1 MILAGVDAGA
11 TTTRAAAVHADGRLA
26 GRGEAGPGNPHNAG
40 VASAAASITAALADA
55 VKGELPAVVV
65 AGVAG
70 IEDPALKEGLR
81 AALAASSIAEKAK
94 IHLASDAAV
103 ALDGAFLGG
112 PGIIVVAGTGSVTWG
127 RDPSG
132 REARAGGWGHVVDDA
147 GSGYDIGRSALA
159 AVLRAYDG
167 RGGATALTARVLGTL
182 HLRSPEQIVGAA
194 RAMRPP
200 EVAVLAP
207 LVLEAAQQGDAVAE
221 EIVRAAGADLAEAAA
236 AVWRALELRGPHPV
250 AGIGGL
256 FRHAVLRTAFA
267 RDLRRRCPEA
277 SFVPPRLQPVGGAVW
292 RAFAVRG
299 IEAPARLITELS
311 GEEP

>member
-11 TTTRAAAVHADGRLA
+11 TTTRAAAVHEDGRLV

-40 VASAAASITAALADA
+40 VSSAAGSIVAALREATRGAPPD
-55 VKGELPAVVV
+55 VVV

-81 AALAASSIAEKAK
+81 GALAASRITEKGK

-112 PGIIVVAGTGSVTWG
+112 PGIIVVAGTGSVTWA
-127 RDPSG
+127 RDAQG
-132 REARAGGWGHVVDDA
+132 REARAGGWGHIIDDA

-159 AVLRAYDG
+159 AVLRAFDG
-167 RGGATALTARVLGTL
+167 RGRATALTAGVLGA
-182 HLRSPEQIVGAA
+182 LRLTSPQQIVGAA

-200 EVAVLAP
+200 EIAALAP
-207 LVLEAAQQGDAVAE
+207 LVLEAAEQGDAAAA
-221 EIVRAAGADLAEAAA
+221 EIVRAAGGHLAEGAA
-236 AVWRALELRGPHPV
+236 AVWWALALRGPHPV

-256 FRHAVLRTAFA
+256 FRRAVFRTAFA
-267 RDLRRRCPEA
+267 QSLRDLCPEA
-277 SFVPPRLQPVGGAVW
+277 SVVPPRLPPVGGAVW

-299 IEAPARLITELS
+299 IEAPAQLITELS
-311 GEEP
+311 GEDA